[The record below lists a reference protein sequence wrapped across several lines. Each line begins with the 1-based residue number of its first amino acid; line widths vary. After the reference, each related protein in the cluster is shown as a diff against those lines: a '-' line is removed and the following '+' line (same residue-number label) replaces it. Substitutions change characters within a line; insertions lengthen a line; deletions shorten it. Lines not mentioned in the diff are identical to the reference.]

1 MKKIFGLVIYV
12 YLLSMQAFATGNFS
26 DNLTVPHTFASG
38 ETISSNKMN
47 ENFNKIFEELN
58 KFKKYIYSDGDI
70 IAEFISFNNSDALGL
85 NEKNFWFRINLL
97 SGTLR
102 NFDPSMQG
110 LQYTSTDCTGDA
122 YINSFSNLF
131 LNEVFNVRDWDPS
144 TNSNIDILYY
154 TSNEYYDI
162 IYKSQKWGLGA
173 ECQSANNTS
182 EETYIKIY
190 QNNSTVTGINSSFFQ
205 PPITIDSK

>member
-70 IAEFISFNNSDALGL
+70 IAEFISFNNSDAFGL
-85 NEKNFWFRINLL
+85 NEKNFWFRINLS
-97 SGTLR
+97 SGTLKYY
-102 NFDPSMQG
+102 DPNMNG
-110 LQYTSTDCTGDA
+110 LYYTSTDCTGDI
-122 YINSFSNLF
+122 YIKNQYLF
-131 LNEVFNVRDWDPS
+131 INEVFNMYYWDSS
-144 TNSNIDILYY
+144 TNSYNETPYY
-154 TSNEYYDI
+154 TSNDYYDI
-162 IYKSQKWGLGA
+162 IYKSNKWGLDGS
-173 ECQSANNTS
+173 CQSANNTS
-182 EETYIKIY
+182 EETFIKIY
-190 QNNSTVTGINSSFFQ
+190 QNISTVTGINSSFFQ